1 MMLLHRERGGGPA
14 DCRVGAAVWFK
25 CLSGFRYWGHLRTS
39 SSLSVE
45 IVIRINEYHQSA
57 GPDFK
62 DGTMFYIFSSMY
74 MNVCP
79 RRPTVDS
86 KARERSP
93 TSPRES
99 GAAVPLMESHNSKV
113 NISPSDGQLIMKIG

>member
-1 MMLLHRERGGGPA
+1 MMLLHRERGGG
-14 DCRVGAAVWFK
+14 VWFK
-25 CLSGFRYWGHLRTS
+25 CLSGFRYWGHLRTLS
-39 SSLSVE
+39 LLSVE
-45 IVIRINEYHQSA
+45 IVIRIKEYHQSA

-62 DGTMFYIFSSMY
+62 DGTMFYVFSSMY

-99 GAAVPLMESHNSKV
+99 GAAVLLMETRNSKV
-113 NISPSDGQLIMKIG
+113 NISPSDGQLIAKVG

>member
-1 MMLLHRERGGGPA
+1 MSIRIQVLGTFE
-14 DCRVGAAVWFK
+14 DVVFV
-25 CLSGFRYWGHLRTS
+25 
-39 SSLSVE
+39 LSVE